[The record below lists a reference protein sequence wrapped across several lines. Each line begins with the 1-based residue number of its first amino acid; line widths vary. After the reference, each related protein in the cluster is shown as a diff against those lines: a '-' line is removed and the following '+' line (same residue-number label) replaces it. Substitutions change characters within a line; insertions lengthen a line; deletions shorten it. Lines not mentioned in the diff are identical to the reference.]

1 MQRAARYIAER
12 SNMDD
17 NRIID
22 LLFERSENA
31 LEEIKKKYSRLYGYV
46 IRNAVDNES
55 DAEECENDLL
65 LSVWNSIP
73 PARPDNLSAYIC
85 RIARR
90 IGIDRLRYN
99 TRSKRNG
106 DLTVML
112 SELEECLPDRAMTSG
127 ERGSEIGEIL
137 SEFVR
142 ELEPVTRILF
152 IRRYV
157 YLETV
162 AGLSGRFEMS
172 ENNVAA
178 KLYRARKKLKKKL
191 NKEGINV

>member
-1 MQRAARYIAER
+1 
-12 SNMDD
+12 MDD

-31 LEEIKKKYSRLYGYV
+31 LDEIKKKYSRLYGYV

-152 IRRYV
+152 IRRYI

-162 AGLSGRFEMS
+162 SSLSGRFEMS

>member
-1 MQRAARYIAER
+1 
-12 SNMDD
+12 MDD
-17 NRIID
+17 KGIIE
-22 LLFERSENA
+22 LLFKRSENA
-31 LEEIKKKYSRLYGYV
+31 LDEIKRKYSRLYGFV

-73 PARPDNLSAYIC
+73 PARPDNLSAFIC
-85 RIARR
+85 KIARR
-90 IGIDRLRYN
+90 IGIDKIRYN
-99 TRSKRNG
+99 TRQKRNS
-106 DLTVML
+106 DHIVML
-112 SELEECLPDRAMTSG
+112 SELDECLPDRDTACG
-127 ERGSEIGEIL
+127 ERGNDIGEIL

-142 ELEPVTRILF
+142 ELDPVTRILF
-152 IRRYV
+152 IRRYI

-162 AGLSGRFEMS
+162 ASLSGRFEMS

-191 NKEGINV
+191 REEDIVLL